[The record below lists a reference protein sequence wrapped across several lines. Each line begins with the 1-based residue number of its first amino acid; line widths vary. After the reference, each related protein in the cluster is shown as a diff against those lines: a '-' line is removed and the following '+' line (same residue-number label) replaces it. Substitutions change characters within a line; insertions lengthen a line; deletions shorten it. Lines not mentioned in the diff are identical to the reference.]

1 MNSIDDLDFSKT
13 YTYADYYSWRF
24 DERVELIR
32 GKVFEMINYPGAFC
46 MGTNH
51 QIISGN
57 IACTLWEFLS
67 NGNKIADVFTAPFD
81 VRLVD
86 KSRCDEDVSNVVQPD
101 ISVFL
106 DRANL
111 DERGG
116 VGTPEIVVEILIP
129 GNNLTELKEKFQLYE
144 DFEVTEYWIVFAEE
158 QSLLRYTLNNNGKYI
173 AGKILTNGEKLT
185 TPILPGFELTMDAV
199 FHGVIDF
206 TKINE
211 SLEDGA
217 EEIRFI

>member
-24 DERVELIR
+24 KERVELIR
-32 GKVFEMINYPGAFC
+32 GKVFKMVNYPGAFC

-57 IACTLWEFLS
+57 LAGEIWQYLNS
-67 NGNKIADVFTAPFD
+67 NNIGYVYIAPFD
-81 VRLVD
+81 VRLID

-116 VGTPEIVVEILIP
+116 
-129 GNNLTELKEKFQLYE
+129 
-144 DFEVTEYWIVFAEE
+144 
-158 QSLLRYTLNNNGKYI
+158 
-173 AGKILTNGEKLT
+173 
-185 TPILPGFELTMDAV
+185 
-199 FHGVIDF
+199 
-206 TKINE
+206 
-211 SLEDGA
+211 
-217 EEIRFI
+217 